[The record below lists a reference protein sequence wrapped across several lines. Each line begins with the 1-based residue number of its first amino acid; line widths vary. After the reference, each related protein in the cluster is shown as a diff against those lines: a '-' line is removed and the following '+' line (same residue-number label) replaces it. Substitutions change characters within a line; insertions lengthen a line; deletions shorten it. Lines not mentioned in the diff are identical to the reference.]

1 MTGTFEN
8 TLIRCSAIGLV
19 MTEPRGKSNR
29 ELYDDAFEKLGIE
42 QEKYNAMP
50 NKNLKTASNKMA
62 KILSLTDRVAELAEI
77 KDEEQ
82 LSETCKSFLVQ
93 TYALERFKRTKEVT
107 TPQMVKGIMVEDDS
121 IDLFSQITET
131 KYTKNTTKLRNEF
144 IAGTPDLFDGEDIL
158 ASTQVFDIKSSWDI
172 VTFLSNLDG
181 PINSMY
187 YWQLQGYMALTG
199 ANIGTI
205 AYCLVNTPEVLLND
219 EKRKLF
225 YRMDSATEENPK
237 YLLAAAQ
244 LEYNLTFND
253 IPKELRLLTFQV
265 DRNDEEICRVYQK
278 VIKCRQYLAEFAE
291 RHEHFTKMHRK
302 HSFLSSIE
310 KLSEVE

>member
-1 MTGTFEN
+1 MTGIFEN

-50 NKNLKTASNKMA
+50 NKNLKTASNKMV
-62 KILSLTDRVAELAEI
+62 KILSLTDKVAELAEI

-93 TYALERFKRTKEVT
+93 TYALERFRRTKEVT
-107 TPQMVKGIMVEDDS
+107 TPQMVKGILVEDDS
-121 IDLFSQITET
+121 IDLFGQITDT
-131 KYTKNTTKLRNEF
+131 KYTKNTVRLRNEF

-225 YRMDSATEENPK
+225 YRMDVATEENPK

>member
-1 MTGTFEN
+1 MIQSFEN

-93 TYALERFKRTKEVT
+93 TYALERFRRSKEVT
-107 TPQMVKGIMVEDDS
+107 TPQMVKGILVEDDS

-131 KYTKNTTKLRNEF
+131 KYTKNTTRLRNEF

-172 VTFLSNLDG
+172 VTFLSNLDC

-225 YRMDSATEENPK
+225 YRMDVATEENPK

-278 VIKCRQYLAEFAE
+278 VIKCRQYLTEFAE

-310 KLSEVE
+310 KLAEIE